1 MTLNAPKRLKCS
13 RRFKCFGHFKCFRR
27 LSAFK
32 HFGEIELPRLA
43 IASLMAL
50 LILAALPAACK
61 PLDVS
66 EAYGRSGRF
75 EAFCRVESHEG
86 YLVVKLVCNGEPPYR
101 AYVIFAGKLW
111 NYTFKRDEL
120 VVEVEHPDVGEQVVK
135 VLVVDSLGR
144 VVELKLVVGLYQVD
158 VESDLYYSII
168 PLSFLLALLPEM
180 LAYAPKKLRSRVS
193 VNTFTASSVLALGV
207 VVLPREFW
215 YMGTTLLVYSI
226 VTTLVVLLVAFLTN
240 RRIMKN
246 TLEYIL
252 ITSLLI
258 GMTIYLANP
267 LPLIVVGV
275 GNAIWLTCVLLFPS
289 EWRSLE
295 RMIKS
300 VNVLYAV
307 FMVVMNFLISV
318 ATQISAYLLEP
329 SWGMVKALIVNI
341 SLIANLIMALPIV
354 ASLFT
359 FAKLYATVRVE
370 HKETL

>member
-1 MTLNAPKRLKCS
+1 MRWTPK
-13 RRFKCFGHFKCFRR
+13 
-27 LSAFK
+27 
-32 HFGEIELPRLA
+32 
-43 IASLMAL
+43 AL
-50 LILAALPAACK
+50 LLPLLIIMICPQLVLCK
-61 PLDVS
+61 PLDSVES
-66 EAYGRSGRF
+66 YGRSGRF
-75 EAFCRVESHEG
+75 EVFCKIESYEG
-86 YLVVKLVCNGEPPYR
+86 YLVVKLVCNGKPPYR
-101 AYVIFAGKLW
+101 AYILLLGKVW
-111 NYTFKRDEL
+111 NCTFKQDEL
-120 VVEVEHPDVGEQVVK
+120 VVEVKHPDIGEHVVK

-144 VVELKLVVGLYQVD
+144 FVELKLAVGLYQVNIK
-158 VESDLYYSII
+158 SDLYYSII

-180 LAYAPKKLRSRVS
+180 IAYAPRKLRSRVS
-193 VNTFTASSVLALGV
+193 VNAFATSSVLAFGIAA
-207 VVLPREFW
+207 LPRELW
-215 YMGTTLLVYSI
+215 YTGATLLVYSI
-226 VTTLVVLLVAFLTN
+226 VTTISILLVAFLTN
-240 RRIMKN
+240 RRVMRN

-275 GNAIWLTCVLLFPS
+275 GNLIWLICVLLFPS

-300 VNVLYAV
+300 INVLYAV
-307 FMVVMNFLISV
+307 FMVVMQFLINI

-329 SWGMVKALIVNI
+329 SWGMVKALIINI